1 VIGLVLRETGALLLA
16 GIAVGVA
23 ISLAAGRVV
32 AWLLFGLQA
41 NDPLTFLAA
50 GAGLALVALL
60 ASYLPAYRASAL
72 DPAIALR
79 QE

>member
-1 VIGLVLRETGALLLA
+1 VIGLVLRETGLLLLA
-16 GIAVGVA
+16 GIAAGVA

-32 AWLLFGLQA
+32 ASLLFGLQA
-41 NDPLTFLAA
+41 NDPLTLVSA
-50 GAGLALVALL
+50 GAALAVVALL
-60 ASYLPAYRASAL
+60 ASYLPAFRASAV